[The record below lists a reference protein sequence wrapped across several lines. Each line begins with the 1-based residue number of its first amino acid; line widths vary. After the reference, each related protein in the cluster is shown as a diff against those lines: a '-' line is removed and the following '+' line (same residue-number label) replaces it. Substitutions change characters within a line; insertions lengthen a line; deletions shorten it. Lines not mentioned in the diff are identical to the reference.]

1 MPTVQI
7 NQDFA
12 GLRLDKF
19 LCQNFDIP
27 FGLAQKLIREK
38 KVKVNDKRVDA
49 AYKIEDADQVEVF
62 SDLKPRLNT
71 EKKKPKV
78 SAQKIKN
85 FLATIIYQDENLIAI
100 EKPSGLATQGGSGVE
115 ISVDDLLF
123 CLKDLPKNNA
133 KNHKRED
140 KNSSSKNS
148 DKNLAPENVNSQE
161 PESLATPALGVD
173 SPQLVHRLDK
183 DTSGILLIARNKKAA
198 ELLTHAFKN
207 KTIEKTYLALVNGVV
222 KKTEGVINIPL
233 RKKFVGKN
241 EKVYPDFE
249 DGKEAITNFKVRKT
263 FADYSAMEL
272 NPITGRTHQLRVH
285 CKELGHPIINDVKYG
300 GIAVA
305 RKELSDRLCLHAYK
319 IKLTDYFGKE
329 LLIESKIPDFFS
341 VKLTRKKTQ
350 NDARKKFTKNK

>member
-1 MPTVQI
+1 MPVVQI
-7 NQDFA
+7 NQDFV

-49 AYKIEDADQVEVF
+49 SYKTEDGDQIEVF

-71 EKKKPKV
+71 EKKKPQI

-85 FLATIIYQDENLIAI
+85 FIASIIYQDENLIAI
-100 EKPSGLATQGGSGVE
+100 DKPSGLATQGGSGVE
-115 ISVDDLLF
+115 LSVDDLLM
-123 CLKDLPKNNA
+123 CLKDLSKKNN
-133 KNHKRED
+133 
-140 KNSSSKNS
+140 SSQHVT
-148 DKNLAPENVNSQE
+148 LALS
-161 PESLATPALGVD
+161 VD

-183 DTSGILLIARNKKAA
+183 DTSGILLIARNKKSA
-198 ELLTHAFKN
+198 EILTKAFKE

-222 KKTEGVINIPL
+222 KKSEGVINIPL

-241 EKVYPDFE
+241 EKVYPDLE
-249 DGKEAITNFKVRKT
+249 EGKEAITNFKLRKT
-263 FADYSAMEL
+263 HLDYSALEL

-285 CKELGHPIINDVKYG
+285 CKEIGHSIINDVKYG
-300 GIAVA
+300 GIGVV
-305 RKELSDRLCLHAYK
+305 RKELSNRLCLHAYK

-329 LLIESKIPDFFS
+329 LLIETEIPEFFKIKKS
-341 VKLTRKKTQ
+341 SLHKRKK
-350 NDARKKFTKNK
+350 